1 MGQILPSY
9 PYNGPEN
16 QNFEKMKK
24 MPGDIILLHMCTINE
39 DHMIYGSWNKV
50 QQAEFFVTLGHFLP
64 VDHWLPQKSKFSKI
78 EKQTWRYYHF
88 LNVHHKWQ
96 SYDLWL
102 RYRTRQTLFVI
113 LACFLPFHPPD
124 DPKNQNFEK
133 MKATLG
139 DIILQMCT
147 INDNHMMYGSWDM
160 EYDRKKF
167 SLFWTVF
174 CSFTNNPENQNF
186 WKNER
191 NGDLILHMCPIN
203 DNHMMYGSW
212 NMEHHGRFCHFGP
225 FCALLPHQ
233 QSEKKQNFEKWKK
246 HLKIS
251 SLYTCVPQMTIIWC
265 MVLKYGAWQTHFFVI
280 LDHFFPFNPTDD
292 HKNQSFEKMIAT
304 SGDIIILH
312 MCTIND
318 NHMMDV

>member
-1 MGQILPSY
+1 
-9 PYNGPEN
+9 
-16 QNFEKMKK
+16 

-167 SLFWTVF
+167 SSFWTVF

-191 NGDLILHMCPIN
+191 NGDIILHMCPIN

-212 NMEHHGRFCHFGP
+212 NMEHHGSFCHFGP
-225 FCALLPHQ
+225 FCALLPRQ

-251 SLYTCVPQMTIIWC
+251 SLYTCVPQMTII
-265 MVLKYGAWQTHFFVI
+265 
-280 LDHFFPFNPTDD
+280 D
-292 HKNQSFEKMIAT
+292 
-304 SGDIIILH
+304 
-312 MCTIND
+312 
-318 NHMMDV
+318 HMMHGS

>member
-113 LACFLPFHPPD
+113 LGCFLPSHPPD

-167 SLFWTVF
+167 SSFWTVF

-191 NGDLILHMCPIN
+191 NRDIILHMCPIN

-246 HLKIS
+246 TPEDIIIVHLCTTNDDHRSYDAWFLNMEHDRHIFLSFWTIFSPLTPLMTTKIKILKKWS
-251 SLYTCVPQMTIIWC
+251 QHLEILSFYTCVP
-265 MVLKYGAWQTHFFVI
+265 
-280 LDHFFPFNPTDD
+280 
-292 HKNQSFEKMIAT
+292 
-304 SGDIIILH
+304 
-312 MCTIND
+312 
-318 NHMMDV
+318 